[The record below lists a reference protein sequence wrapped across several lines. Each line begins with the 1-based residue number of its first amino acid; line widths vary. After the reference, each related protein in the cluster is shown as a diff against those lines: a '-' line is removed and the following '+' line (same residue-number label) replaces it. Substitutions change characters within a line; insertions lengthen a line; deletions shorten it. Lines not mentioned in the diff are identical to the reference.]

1 LHEFTIVF
9 LRVEYLYRNPAR
21 GDVDPKWRWSMAVCE
36 PFTTIEE
43 AIFDINDE
51 QLVRRTYS
59 ALASLIEKE
68 IDARSEGF

>member
-1 LHEFTIVF
+1 MMSTQ
-9 LRVEYLYRNPAR
+9 
-21 GDVDPKWRWSMAVCE
+21 KWRWSMAVCE